1 MFYDNLACLCDLR
14 GTTPTTVGK
23 ECGISANAVS
33 NWKSGKTSPNSDI
46 VIRIAE
52 YLGVST
58 DYLLLGK
65 EPELSDKQQQLL
77 NLFNQLSEENQAKI
91 IERAETLLDMQ
102 V

>member
-1 MFYDNLACLCDLR
+1 MFYENFEKACTLKGEKPNPVAVKCG
-14 GTTPTTVGK
+14 GTK
-23 ECGISANAVS
+23 SSAS
-33 NWKSGKTSPNSDI
+33 SWKKGSSPNSDI

-77 NLFNQLSEENQAKI
+77 DLFNQLSEENQAKI

-102 V
+102 KP